1 MWNRH
6 LGQRIIIILNI
17 SSLSSGPFLN
27 KTEREIWGLIIILYR
42 SSLGWFLLLT
52 DIRPV
57 RSFAYWA
64 DGLLQQFWR
73 PYQLLDGLPVSL
85 VGSPSAPAGRGP
97 RATPP
102 SFLDYFTFRPLF
114 LGLFYVSAPLLM
126 RDDLCFAAVC
136 FRGGNGGLG
145 PAGNPAEAAGPH
157 RAAEAGTGPHR
168 AADAGT
174 GMDGGS
180 CLRVGLRCEL
190 PSCRRALAAFIRSF
204 RSLLPLLCEV
214 CTVLVESSL
223 FVDR

>member
-126 RDDLCFAAVC
+126 RDDLCFAAVPRVC
-136 FRGGNGGLG
+136 VSPRRPWGIWGGGGGGG
-145 PAGNPAEAAGPH
+145 PAAAPGGG
-157 RAAEAGTGPHR
+157 AG
-168 AADAGT
+168 
-174 GMDGGS
+174 MGGS
-180 CLRVGLRCEL
+180 ACLRDDLRCVL
-190 PSCRRALAAFIRSF
+190 HSCRRALAAFIRSF
-204 RSLLPLLCEV
+204 VSFSRCSASRSPLPLLCEV
-214 CTVLVESSL
+214 CTVGRV
-223 FVDR
+223 

>member
-102 SFLDYFTFRPLF
+102 FLCSFTFRPLF

-136 FRGGNGGLG
+136 FRGGNGGIG
-145 PAGNPAEAAGPH
+145 ACGKSGGGGGAAPGS
-157 RAAEAGTGPHR
+157 RGR
-168 AADAGT
+168 
-174 GMDGGS
+174 DGASPGGG
-180 CLRVGLRCEL
+180 CGDGDG
-190 PSCRRALAAFIRSF
+190 RR
-204 RSLLPLLCEV
+204 LLPARRPKV
-214 CTVLVESSL
+214 RITLVPSGTCRIHPLVRL
-223 FVDR
+223 FS